1 MAPKHL
7 ALLRHAKSSWSDS
20 HLDDHDRPLTPRG
33 HRAATRLG
41 LYLRQEGIQPD
52 LVLCSSAARAR
63 QTLGLLGLATAPE
76 VLVEDELYAAAA
88 AMVLARLRRVSET
101 AQSVLLIGHNPGIQ
115 DAAISLASDPEDLVG
130 TFPTAALAD
139 LRLPIVTWQELCPGI
154 ARLHALVVPRN
165 LR

>member
-63 QTLGLLGLATAPE
+63 QTLGLLGLATEPE